1 MVAAHEE
8 TIDQRVIVVMFN
20 SSLRKCNGLRNY
32 LTNLLWNICVKIY
45 QGYIMF
51 VVIHVSFFR
60 HPSITTELLTR
71 VTQRMPLV
79 HRAVLA
85 LQEHFLVG
93 FMLLNLVF
101 SV

>member
-1 MVAAHEE
+1 
-8 TIDQRVIVVMFN
+8 
-20 SSLRKCNGLRNY
+20 
-32 LTNLLWNICVKIY
+32 
-45 QGYIMF
+45 MF

-60 HPSITTELLTR
+60 HPSIITELLTR

-79 HRAVLA
+79 HKAVFA
-85 LQEHFLVG
+85 LPEHFLVG